1 MMQIHNHERFYQG
14 IDFGTFPAQ
23 ATDVDAVIHAKGKC
37 WCFLE
42 AKVEGT
48 GITVGQEIFAKQL
61 VEHLG
66 RAMPAFFAVANHDT
80 KASEDIT
87 GQNLLVSK
95 VWASAPHMGGKV
107 VEHTYTDNRPTWD
120 RFSANVLLSC
130 DAVRVLR
137 EEPRY
142 FDSAAEEVL
151 EKTCRYLWKAVANEH
166 LMIEW
171 ANLDYV
177 DDEDLS
183 EELLEF
189 IADFG
194 FHDHP
199 DHPGNKLVL
208 FEELVFQN
216 WLLNRHH
223 IRSGEVSF

>member
-1 MMQIHNHERFYQG
+1 MQIHNHGRFLQG
-14 IDFGTFPAQ
+14 IDFSSFPAQ

-37 WCFLE
+37 WLFLE

-48 GITVGQEIFAKQL
+48 GITIGQEILGKEL
-61 VEHLG
+61 VQHLG
-66 RAMPAFFAVANHDT
+66 RSKPAFFAVAHHDT

-87 GQNLLVSK
+87 GQNLFVSK

-107 VEHTYTDNRPTWD
+107 VEHTYNSEDRPTWD

-137 EEPRY
+137 EEPDCTN
-142 FDSAAEEVL
+142 FAAEDVL
-151 EKTCRYLWKAVANEH
+151 EKTCRYLWWAVAKEH

-171 ANLDYV
+171 ANLDFV

-189 IADFG
+189 IADCG
-194 FHDHP
+194 FEDAP
-199 DHPGNKLVL
+199 DYPAKKVVM

-223 IRSGEVSF
+223 IRSGEVRF